1 MSSQPMYQP
10 IGPSTP
16 SRDQNKG
23 YQEQSRNPSPI
34 TGDRSY
40 NYGGTSSYNHVSPG
54 NNVVVTKRL
63 VEPDRSYLETLKKTI
78 EENMREEQRL
88 RDEKDQLI
96 RDNHMLQQQ
105 LNMSQTGNNN
115 DPSYESN
122 LQRNIILKNE
132 IADLQRRLERE
143 RENQRKSMG
152 FQEQKLR
159 DYQDRIKH
167 IEIVNTQLKH
177 SLVDTDEKENQLRM
191 LTQENQRLK
200 EELFSSGDGIRIDT
214 VQIVQDNA
222 NLKAKVSELERE
234 LQKARTEKDR
244 LEQESRTS
252 NKSDKLMRELK
263 RLNDDNVRLYDDNKL
278 LMRHNNQLKN
288 ELEEARRGGMSVS
301 NITLDQ
307 TTHKKMQDNMEVL
320 YQENRNLSN
329 ELSAVK
335 SRMMTDT
342 KNPDLENQIG
352 VLRAELAA
360 RDRDIQELR
369 MRAPRSEGDYRNL
382 ENELRATNQTLQ
394 EQYDKIRILNMNM
407 SQREEEVRRL
417 NQQLS
422 NSSINSQSQV
432 LIKARDEEILILS
445 RAKFEL
451 EKRLNDSEGNLK
463 NLKTENDNVRY
474 QLNTMVQGQN
484 GSTMEITNMRNRV
497 KDLEYEK
504 EDMKRRMNT
513 QPQQDEV
520 LRQKEYLEKE
530 LERKVQREKR
540 IETELTKLR
549 NEVEML
555 IEERWTEEEIE
566 RDGGEPR

>member
-167 IEIVNTQLKH
+167 IEIENTQLKH

-214 VQIVQDNA
+214 VQIVQD
-222 NLKAKVSELERE
+222 S
-234 LQKARTEKDR
+234 TD
-244 LEQESRTS
+244 
-252 NKSDKLMRELK
+252 
-263 RLNDDNVRLYDDNKL
+263 
-278 LMRHNNQLKN
+278 
-288 ELEEARRGGMSVS
+288 
-301 NITLDQ
+301 
-307 TTHKKMQDNMEVL
+307 
-320 YQENRNLSN
+320 
-329 ELSAVK
+329 SA
-335 SRMMTDT
+335 
-342 KNPDLENQIG
+342 G
-352 VLRAELAA
+352 
-360 RDRDIQELR
+360 
-369 MRAPRSEGDYRNL
+369 
-382 ENELRATNQTLQ
+382 
-394 EQYDKIRILNMNM
+394 
-407 SQREEEVRRL
+407 
-417 NQQLS
+417 
-422 NSSINSQSQV
+422 
-432 LIKARDEEILILS
+432 
-445 RAKFEL
+445 
-451 EKRLNDSEGNLK
+451 
-463 NLKTENDNVRY
+463 
-474 QLNTMVQGQN
+474 
-484 GSTMEITNMRNRV
+484 
-497 KDLEYEK
+497 
-504 EDMKRRMNT
+504 
-513 QPQQDEV
+513 
-520 LRQKEYLEKE
+520 
-530 LERKVQREKR
+530 
-540 IETELTKLR
+540 
-549 NEVEML
+549 
-555 IEERWTEEEIE
+555 
-566 RDGGEPR
+566 

>member
-167 IEIVNTQLKH
+167 IEIENTQLKH

-263 RLNDDNVRLYDDNKL
+263 RLNDDNVTLYDDNKL
-278 LMRHNNQLKN
+278 LMRQNNQLKN

-352 VLRAELAA
+352 GLRAELAA

-369 MRAPRSEGDYRNL
+369 MRPPGPRETTGTWR
-382 ENELRATNQTLQ
+382 TTF
-394 EQYDKIRILNMNM
+394 
-407 SQREEEVRRL
+407 VRRTRL
-417 NQQLS
+417 CRN
-422 NSSINSQSQV
+422 NTT
-432 LIKARDEEILILS
+432 R
-445 RAKFEL
+445 FE
-451 EKRLNDSEGNLK
+451 
-463 NLKTENDNVRY
+463 Y
-474 QLNTMVQGQN
+474 
-484 GSTMEITNMRNRV
+484 ST
-497 KDLEYEK
+497 
-504 EDMKRRMNT
+504 
-513 QPQQDEV
+513 
-520 LRQKEYLEKE
+520 
-530 LERKVQREKR
+530 
-540 IETELTKLR
+540 
-549 NEVEML
+549 
-555 IEERWTEEEIE
+555 
-566 RDGGEPR
+566 